1 MSSVPVLDPEMA
13 ALAAALSDPSA
24 PSIESQSPAEVRHM
38 LAAFRPTES
47 PDLFDIRDE
56 IIARAT
62 APDLPARIYAP
73 VAEPTA
79 TILFFHGGGWV
90 VGSIDDYDY
99 FVRHLALTTGCR
111 VISVEYRLAPENRF
125 PAAVEDAWDAF
136 TACVTPYGP
145 LFLAGDSAGGNL
157 AAVVAQKAR
166 DDGVEAVAG
175 QLLFYPSVSG
185 DIDAPSLSAFV
196 PPALPKS
203 QIAAFFDHYV
213 PNVADRTDIRFA
225 PTLAPKLDGLAPA
238 LVVTAEAD
246 LLAAE
251 AEEYAA
257 RMAAAGVS
265 VQLHRQRGAIH
276 TYLTLGT
283 DFAASR
289 ETLAVARDFVA
300 GHLPA
305 NTGVDVSTSRSA

>member
-1 MSSVPVLDPEMA
+1 MSDVPVLDPEMA

-24 PSIESQSPAEVRHM
+24 PSIENRSPAEVRHM
-38 LAAFRPTES
+38 LAAFLPTES
-47 PDLFDIRDE
+47 PDLFDIRDDV
-56 IIARAT
+56 IARAT
-62 APDLPARIYAP
+62 APDLLARIYAP
-73 VAEPTA
+73 VAEPAA

-99 FVRHLALTTGCR
+99 FVRHLALATGCR
-111 VISVEYRLAPENRF
+111 VVSVEYRLAPESRF
-125 PAAVEDAWDAF
+125 PAAVEDAWAAF
-136 TACVTPYGP
+136 EAYATPYGP

-166 DDGVEAVAG
+166 DDGMGAVAG
-175 QLLFYPSVSG
+175 QLLFYPSVAG
-185 DIDAPSLSAFV
+185 DIDAPSLSAFI
-196 PPALPKS
+196 PPALPRS

-213 PNVADRTDIRFA
+213 PNAADRTDIRFA
-225 PTLAPKLDGLAPA
+225 PTLAPSLKGLAPA

-251 AEEYAA
+251 AEDYAA

-289 ETLAVARDFVA
+289 ETLAVTRDFVVR
-300 GHLPA
+300 HLPTD
-305 NTGVDVSTSRSA
+305 TGTDVSTSHSD

>member
-1 MSSVPVLDPEMA
+1 MSNMPVLDPEMA

-24 PSIESQSPAEVRHM
+24 PSIENRSPSEVRQM
-38 LAAFRPTES
+38 LAAFRQKES
-47 PDLFDIRDE
+47 PDLFDIRDDV
-56 IIARAT
+56 IARAT

-73 VAEPTA
+73 IAEPAA

-99 FVRHLALTTGCR
+99 FVRHLALATGCR
-111 VISVEYRLAPENRF
+111 VISVEYRLAPESRF

-136 TACVTPYGP
+136 TAYTRPFGP

-157 AAVVAQKAR
+157 ATVVAQRVR
-166 DDGVEAVAG
+166 DEGMGSVAG
-175 QLLFYPSVSG
+175 QLLFYPSVAG

-203 QIAAFFDHYV
+203 QIAAFFDHYI
-213 PNVADRTDIRFA
+213 PNAADRTDIRFA
-225 PTLAPKLDGLAPA
+225 PALATRLEGLAPA

-251 AEEYAA
+251 AEDYAA
-257 RMAAAGVS
+257 RMLAAGVS
-265 VQLHRQRGAIH
+265 VQVHRQRGAIH

-289 ETLAVARDFVA
+289 ETLAITRDFVA
-300 GHLPA
+300 RHLPSNGRA
-305 NTGVDVSTSRSA
+305 DVLASHST